1 MNIETVLAETV
12 DAIQSLKAPHPL
24 RIGIDGASASG
35 KSTFANQLVEPLR
48 KLGRT
53 VIRASIDGFHNSPE
67 RSKLNRQ
74 IVCWHD
80 STIESIWMQSLT

>member
-1 MNIETVLAETV
+1 MNIEIVLAETV

-53 VIRASIDGFHNSPE
+53 VIRASIDGFHNS
-67 RSKLNRQ
+67 
-74 IVCWHD
+74 D
-80 STIESIWMQSLT
+80 SISIISIYIIQ